1 MSPDDPIG
9 FLAISILISIVLL
22 ALNYGR
28 KDNEDE

>member
-1 MSPDDPIG
+1 MIPDDEFG
-9 FLAISILISIVLL
+9 FLAISILISLVLL